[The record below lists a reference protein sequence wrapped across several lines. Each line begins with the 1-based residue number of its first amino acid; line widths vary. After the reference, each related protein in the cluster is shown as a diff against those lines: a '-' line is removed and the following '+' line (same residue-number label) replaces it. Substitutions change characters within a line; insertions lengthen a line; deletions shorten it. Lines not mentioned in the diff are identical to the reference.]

1 MEWKLHIFLLSREFV
16 MKDKKSYLQKFSNKY
31 WLPGIVLCAFCL
43 LLPSYGKAQEE
54 NISGIPSYGGKL
66 EISPQK
72 ELLPEKEMPAL
83 STDVE
88 NQEIGTPE
96 QTGTTKKTEKAK
108 TNTPDRSTAN
118 DIILQTNRVHSLIVE
133 ENGSNLLTTKSSKL
147 PETYSNSTQLNNGFY
162 MNITNSDGSSM
173 NFGTYFNSNTSSNGP
188 RRKSSS
194 QIIVDKK

>member
-1 MEWKLHIFLLSREFV
+1 

-43 LLPSYGKAQEE
+43 LLPSYGRAQEE

-83 STDVE
+83 STDAE

-96 QTGTTKKTEKAK
+96 QTGTTKK
-108 TNTPDRSTAN
+108 N
-118 DIILQTNRVHSLIVE
+118 
-133 ENGSNLLTTKSSKL
+133 
-147 PETYSNSTQLNNGFY
+147 
-162 MNITNSDGSSM
+162 
-173 NFGTYFNSNTSSNGP
+173 
-188 RRKSSS
+188 
-194 QIIVDKK
+194 

>member
-1 MEWKLHIFLLSREFV
+1 

-43 LLPSYGKAQEE
+43 LLPSYGRAQEE

-83 STDVE
+83 STDAE

-96 QTGTTKKTEKAK
+96 QTGPQHRKRHH
-108 TNTPDRSTAN
+108 PAN
-118 DIILQTNRVHSLIVE
+118 
-133 ENGSNLLTTKSSKL
+133 K
-147 PETYSNSTQLNNGFY
+147 
-162 MNITNSDGSSM
+162 
-173 NFGTYFNSNTSSNGP
+173 
-188 RRKSSS
+188 
-194 QIIVDKK
+194 

>member
-43 LLPSYGKAQEE
+43 LLPSYGRAQEE

-83 STDVE
+83 STDAE

-118 DIILQTNRVHSLIVE
+118 DIILQTNRDHSLIVE